1 MVSLI
6 IFLSPM
12 KFLRSVIL
20 ITLMITFCFQQW
32 VVILVFNCN
41 QKYIA
46 ENLCVNRKKPHSCCQ
61 GKCCLNKALQK
72 NTDNSTE
79 AKAPIKYKVETFVDK
94 YDAISFNRTFIV
106 IENSLSPKK
115 QQFHPQNYLSSSF
128 HPPDLFV

>member
-1 MVSLI
+1 
-6 IFLSPM
+6 M
-12 KFLRSVIL
+12 KLFRAVIL
-20 ITLMITFCFQQW
+20 ISLMMVFCFQQL

-46 ENLCVNRKKPHSCCQ
+46 EHLCVNRMKLHSCCQ

-79 AKAPIKYKVETFVDK
+79 AKAPIKYKVEVFTDRYAAV
-94 YDAISFNRTFIV
+94 SFNKSLITIANTYS
-106 IENSLSPKK
+106 NSIH
-115 QQFHPQNYLSSSF
+115 QFHPQNYLSSFF